1 MTKWPK
7 TLLTGLAVGQTL
19 FSKNIFIYNLSLYL
33 LLHRESAFVYVRLNK
48 HMFCGMFKNLLFPV
62 SFLTGAVC
70 YATECSMISGEAK
83 KLSWTKIGSNMT
95 MENKYVATYI
105 SGSNSIWPID

>member
-1 MTKWPK
+1 MTKCPK

-19 FSKNIFIYNLSLYL
+19 VSKNIFIYNLSLYL
-33 LLHRESAFVYVRLNK
+33 LLHRELAFVHVRLNW
-48 HMFCGMFKNLLFPV
+48 HMFRGMFKNLLFPV

-83 KLSWTKIGSNMT
+83 KTELGKDWEQYDNGK
-95 MENKYVATYI
+95 
-105 SGSNSIWPID
+105 